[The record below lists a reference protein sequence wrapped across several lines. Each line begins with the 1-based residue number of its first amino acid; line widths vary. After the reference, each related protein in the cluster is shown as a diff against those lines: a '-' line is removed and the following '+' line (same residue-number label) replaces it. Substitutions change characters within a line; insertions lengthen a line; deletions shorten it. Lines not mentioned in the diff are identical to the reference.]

1 MHSMPPPVLTPGPT
15 GISVHP
21 CLMTKL
27 SGPQLRG
34 FKAQAQ
40 RLEPMLKIGKAGV
53 TESFL
58 AALDDALNHHELVK
72 IKFDQR
78 KEEKHSLTPV
88 ILERSRSL
96 LVLRV
101 GNVVVLHRPKTEPG
115 EAPGSGTPTATTAE
129 A

>member
-1 MHSMPPPVLTPGPT
+1 
-15 GISVHP
+15 
-21 CLMTKL
+21 MTKL
-27 SGPQLRG
+27 SASQLRG

-40 RLEPMLKIGKAGV
+40 RLEPILKIGKAGV

-58 AALDDALNHHELVK
+58 AALDDALDHHALVK

-101 GNVVVLHRPKTEPG
+101 GNVVVLHRPKTQ
-115 EAPGSGTPTATTAE
+115 ADATPGSGTATSTTAE
-129 A
+129 P